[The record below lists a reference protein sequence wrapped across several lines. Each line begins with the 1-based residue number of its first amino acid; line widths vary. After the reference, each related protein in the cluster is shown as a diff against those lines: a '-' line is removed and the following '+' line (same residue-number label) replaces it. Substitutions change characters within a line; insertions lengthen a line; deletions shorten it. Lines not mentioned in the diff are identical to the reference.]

1 MGRGRD
7 EPAVADVRAR
17 CAVVRSGTNAVVRRS
32 PRHARRFIPHDDG
45 GLRGP
50 DILVLVAV
58 AEEIDDFHHLDARRK
73 CAVVEIHGC
82 LFDSAPKVVAGLTC
96 RYPGVRRGSDRAA
109 RASMSVTTR
118 SMSLPAIRGPVTTV
132 RAARGGVQT
141 RARPQAA
148 RMSRAVLPV
157 GTTRTTIG
165 ARQPKFGRGC
175 TVTTHASGAFNPP
188 AAARGIRAT
197 RPRQRGCP
205 SRPSPGPGPPL
216 AFAQF

>member
-1 MGRGRD
+1 
-7 EPAVADVRAR
+7 
-17 CAVVRSGTNAVVRRS
+17 
-32 PRHARRFIPHDDG
+32 
-45 GLRGP
+45 
-50 DILVLVAV
+50 
-58 AEEIDDFHHLDARRK
+58 
-73 CAVVEIHGC
+73 
-82 LFDSAPKVVAGLTC
+82 
-96 RYPGVRRGSDRAA
+96 
-109 RASMSVTTR
+109 MSVTTR
-118 SMSLPAIRGPVTTV
+118 SMSLPAFRGPVTTV

-188 AAARGIRAT
+188 AAARGIRVM
-197 RPRQRGCP
+197 RPRLRGCP